1 MTAESEGNRMWS
13 QGLSAPAPLRG
24 LALPVADSHQE
35 GGQDSGD
42 RREEDRVFGQNPGS
56 TASDRG
62 NIGQQ
67 ANPSLPTRRQSPAP
81 AVRLRIKPGG
91 FSG

>member
-1 MTAESEGNRMWS
+1 MTAESEGECMLS

-35 GGQDSGD
+35 GGQDSAD
-42 RREEDRVFGQNPGS
+42 RREPFRVGGQHPSG
-56 TASDRG
+56 TQGDRG
-62 NIGQQ
+62 QVGQE
-67 ANPSLPTRRQSPAP
+67 ANPSLPACRQSPAP